1 MMIFAFTIGLR
12 SVNFMLFIG
21 ALRAGG
27 DTRFAMYMEIFSVWL
42 IGVPA
47 ALIGGFVLHLPVEG
61 VYLLVFSEEFIK
73 LFVMMKRFLSRKWIH
88 DLVGA

>member
-1 MMIFAFTIGLR
+1 
-12 SVNFMLFIG
+12 
-21 ALRAGG
+21 
-27 DTRFAMYMEIFSVWL
+27 
-42 IGVPA
+42 
-47 ALIGGFVLHLPVEG
+47 VEG